1 MTRNA
6 STFILCWFFQACAA
20 YEVRQT
26 EIVNR
31 EVGKL
36 KEATTLMNELL
47 SSMNLPGTRFKKFL
61 QSFEAD

>member
-1 MTRNA
+1 MTLFDEKREHIH
-6 STFILCWFFQACAA
+6 SLSGVFFQACAA

-47 SSMNLPGTRFKKFL
+47 SSMNLPGTRCQKL
-61 QSFEAD
+61 